1 MRIILNKEAEMT
13 LLEGKINQVY
23 CIDKLL
29 IDGNTSRR
37 LQSLGLIHGTD
48 IKVVNK
54 KRNGAIIFKSR
65 GSRLAVGKD
74 IADKIIIAE
83 RGDR

>member
-1 MRIILNKEAEMT
+1 MT
-13 LLEGKINQVY
+13 LIEGRINQVY

-37 LQSLGLIHGTD
+37 LQSLGLINGTD

-54 KRNGAIIFKSR
+54 KRNGAIIFKAR
-65 GSRLAVGKD
+65 GTRLAVGKD
-74 IADKIIIAE
+74 IASKIVITE
-83 RGDR
+83 REA

>member
-1 MRIILNKEAEMT
+1 MRLVD
-13 LLEGKINQVY
+13 GRINQVY

-37 LQSLGLIHGTD
+37 LQSLGLIHGTG
-48 IKVVNK
+48 IKVINK
-54 KRNGAIIFKSR
+54 KKNGAIIFKAR

-74 IADKIIIAE
+74 IASKIVLTETEA
-83 RGDR
+83 

>member
-1 MRIILNKEAEMT
+1 MT
-13 LLEGKINQVY
+13 LIEGRINQVY

-54 KRNGAIIFKSR
+54 KRNGAIIFKAR
-65 GSRLAVGKD
+65 GTRLAVGKD
-74 IADKIIIAE
+74 IASKIVITE
-83 RGDR
+83 REA

>member
-1 MRIILNKEAEMT
+1 MT
-13 LLEGKINQVY
+13 LVEGRKNQVY

-48 IKVVNK
+48 IKIVNK
-54 KRNGAIIFKSR
+54 KKNGAIIFKAR

-74 IADKIIIAE
+74 IACKIILTETEA
-83 RGDR
+83 